1 MVEIR
6 VENVSKSYGHKTAI
20 DNISFDC
27 KDGEFFSILGPTGAG
42 KSTILKMVAGIEPI
56 TSGKIYFNDRVINSL
71 LPHERNVSMAF
82 ETYNLYS
89 HFSVYDNI
97 AFPLRAP
104 KWKLNLTREEE
115 KLSLIHI

>member
-6 VENVSKSYGHKTAI
+6 VENVSKTYGHKLAI
-20 DNISFDC
+20 DNISFNC

-82 ETYNLYS
+82 
-89 HFSVYDNI
+89 
-97 AFPLRAP
+97 
-104 KWKLNLTREEE
+104 
-115 KLSLIHI
+115 